1 MMEKEL
7 RILILEDNATDAELI
22 ERKLRRA
29 NISFISKRVETAENF
44 VRELGN
50 FNPDLILSD
59 YHLPSFDGSEA
70 LSIVTKVAP
79 DVPFILVTGALG
91 EERAVEIL
99 KSGATDYVL
108 KDRLSKLPHTV
119 LRAIH
124 EADAK
129 AAHKR
134 DEELLSASEA
144 NLRNII
150 EKNGDGILIVNYDGI
165 VLFVNPAA
173 EVLFGCTAETLLGR
187 SFGFPIE
194 TGKTTDLEILR
205 EGGEIRTAEMNAVET
220 TWEGEHSYLASLRDV
235 TEQKQVSMEL
245 EQTRQQQLRLKDEFL
260 SHVSHELRSPLTA
273 IHQFVTILLDG
284 LAGDLNSEQREYL
297 EIALKNV
304 YQLRTMISDLLEI
317 TRAETGKLT
326 IEPQC
331 ISIAR
336 IVDETCSTFQKNA
349 SAKGVILTAD
359 VPNDLPFA
367 YADPVRIKQILVNLI
382 DNGIKFT
389 QENGTIAVRARIFDQ
404 DSNFLCISVT
414 DNGSGIS
421 PEHTEKIFDRLYQ
434 TENTISGSRK
444 GLGLGLY
451 ICRELVLRH
460 GGNIWVES
468 VIGEGSTF
476 FFTLPVFSLT
486 KLITPILTPQ
496 NLARGSVALII
507 VEVSSSKKKVLTET
521 DENETALRKVA
532 TILSRCALP
541 DMDLLLPRMINGRSE
556 NIFCMVVASADQGR
570 TEVLVRRIQSQ
581 LARGT
586 DLKNPSLDYAVSSTM
601 IEIPSMPFEH
611 LVDHVV
617 GKIEDMLRAV
627 VEKNDRI
634 PQMRENGDSG

>member
-1 MMEKEL
+1 MMEQEL
-7 RILILEDNATDAELI
+7 RFLILEDNATDAELI
-22 ERKLRRA
+22 ERELRRA
-29 NISFISKRVETAENF
+29 KISFISKRVETAEDF
-44 VRELGN
+44 VRELGD
-50 FNPDLILSD
+50 FKPDLILSD
-59 YHLPSFDGSEA
+59 YYLPSFDGSEA
-70 LSIVTKVAP
+70 LSIVTKGAF
-79 DVPFILVTGALG
+79 DIPFILVTGALG

-99 KSGATDYVL
+99 KSGASDYIL
-108 KDRLSKLPHTV
+108 KDRLSRLPHAV

-124 EADAK
+124 EADAT
-129 AAHKR
+129 AAKQR
-134 DEELLSASEA
+134 AEELLSASEA

-150 EKNGDGILIVNYDGI
+150 EKNADGIFVVNHAGI

-173 EVLFGCTAETLLGR
+173 EVLFGRTAEALLGQ

-194 TGKTTDLEILR
+194 TGKTKDLEILR
-205 EGGEIRTAEMNAVET
+205 EGGEIRTAEMNAVEI

-235 TEQKQVSMEL
+235 TEQKRVSKEL

-331 ISIAR
+331 ISISR
-336 IVDETCSTFQKNA
+336 VVDETCSTFQKNA

-367 YADPVRIKQILVNLI
+367 YADPVRIQQILVNLI

-389 QENGTIAVRARIFDQ
+389 RENGTIVVRARTFDQ

-421 PEHTEKIFDRLYQ
+421 PEDTEKIFDRLYQ

-468 VIGEGSTF
+468 GIGEGSTF

-486 KLITPILTPQ
+486 KLIKPILTPQ
-496 NLARGSVALII
+496 NLSRGSIALIT

-541 DMDLLLPRMINGRSE
+541 DMDVLLPRMIHGRSG
-556 NIFCMVVASADQGR
+556 NIFCMVASADQDG

-586 DLKNPSLDYAVSSTM
+586 DLTNSSLDYAVSSTL

-611 LVDHVV
+611 LVGHVV

-627 VEKNDRI
+627 VEKSDRM
-634 PQMRENGDSG
+634 P

>member
-22 ERKLRRA
+22 ERELRRA
-29 NISFISKRVETAENF
+29 KISFISKRVETAEDF
-44 VRELGN
+44 VRELRD
-50 FNPDLILSD
+50 FNPDIILSD

-70 LSIVTKVAP
+70 LSIVTKAAP

-108 KDRLSKLPHTV
+108 KDRLSRLPHAALKAV
-119 LRAIH
+119 R

-129 AAHKR
+129 AAKKR
-134 DEELLSASEA
+134 TEELLSASEA

-150 EKNGDGILIVNYDGI
+150 EKNADGIFVVNHDGI

-173 EVLFGCTAETLLGR
+173 EVLFGRTAETLLGR
-187 SFGFPIE
+187 SFGFPME
-194 TGKTTDLEILR
+194 TGETTDLDILR

-220 TWEGEHSYLASLRDV
+220 TWEGEHCYLASLRDV
-235 TEQKQVSMEL
+235 TEQKQVSKEL
-245 EQTRQQQLRLKDEFL
+245 EETRQRQLRLKDEFL

-284 LAGDLNSEQREYL
+284 LAGDLNSEQRQYL
-297 EIALKNV
+297 EIALKNI

-331 ISIAR
+331 ISIVR
-336 IVDETCSTFQKNA
+336 VVDETCSTLRKNA
-349 SAKGVILTAD
+349 SVKDIALTAF

-389 QENGTIAVRARIFDQ
+389 RENGTIVVRARTSDQ

-421 PEHTEKIFDRLYQ
+421 PEDTEKIFDRLYQ

-468 VIGEGSTF
+468 GIGEGSTF

-496 NLARGSVALII
+496 NLAKGSVALITI
-507 VEVSSSKKKVLTET
+507 EVSSSEKKALTET
-521 DENETALRKVA
+521 DGDEAALRKIA

-541 DMDLLLPRMINGRSE
+541 DMDVLLPRIIHGRSG
-556 NIFCMVVASADQGR
+556 NIFCMVASADQVG

-581 LARGT
+581 LALGT
-586 DLKNPSLDYAVSSTM
+586 GLENPSPDYAVSSTL

-611 LVDHVV
+611 LVGHVV

-627 VEKNDRI
+627 VEKSDGV
-634 PQMRENGDSG
+634 P

>member
-1 MMEKEL
+1 MMEQEL
-7 RILILEDNATDAELI
+7 RFLILEDNATDAELI
-22 ERKLRRA
+22 ERELRRA
-29 NISFISKRVETAENF
+29 KISFISKRVETAEDF
-44 VRELGN
+44 VRELGD

-59 YHLPSFDGSEA
+59 YYLPSFDGSGA
-70 LSIVTKVAP
+70 LSIVTKGAF
-79 DVPFILVTGALG
+79 DIPFILVTGALG

-99 KSGATDYVL
+99 KSGATDYIL
-108 KDRLSKLPHTV
+108 KDRLSRLPHAV

-129 AAHKR
+129 AAKQR
-134 DEELLSASEA
+134 AEELLSASEA

-150 EKNGDGILIVNYDGI
+150 EKNADGIFVVNHDGI

-173 EVLFGCTAETLLGR
+173 EVLFGRTAETLLGR
-187 SFGFPIE
+187 PYGFPIE
-194 TGKTTDLEILR
+194 TGKTTDLEVLR

-220 TWEGEHSYLASLRDV
+220 TWEGEHCYLASLRDV
-235 TEQKQVSMEL
+235 TEQKRVSKEL

-331 ISIAR
+331 ISIGR
-336 IVDETCSTFQKNA
+336 VVDEICSTFRKNA
-349 SAKGVILTAD
+349 SMKGVILTAD

-389 QENGTIAVRARIFDQ
+389 QGNGTIVVRTRTFDQ
-404 DSNFLCISVT
+404 DPNFLYISVT

-421 PEHTEKIFDRLYQ
+421 PGDTKKIFDRLYQ
-434 TENTISGSRK
+434 KENTISGSRK

-468 VIGEGSTF
+468 GIGEGSTF

-496 NLARGSVALII
+496 NLARGSVALITI
-507 VEVSSSKKKVLTET
+507 EVSFSKKKVLTET

-541 DMDLLLPRMINGRSE
+541 DMDVLLPRMIHGRSG
-556 NIFCMVVASADQGR
+556 NIFCMVASADQGG

-586 DLKNPSLDYAVSSTM
+586 DLSNLSLAYAVSSTL

-611 LVDHVV
+611 LVGHVV
-617 GKIEDMLRAV
+617 GKIENMLRAV
-627 VEKNDRI
+627 VEKSDRM
-634 PQMRENGDSG
+634 P